1 MATGEKPP
9 LSMPLDAWLDRLAQ
23 PTGAP
28 GGGAA
33 CGVIIAMG
41 ASLLH
46 MVTAYTPD
54 DERAQ
59 EAGHRVLARRARALA
74 AAEVDGIRSS
84 ELGAAL
90 AEPEHPG
97 RSARVRAAA
106 IAAAGTSV
114 ELADVG
120 AALRAE
126 LRVVEAVGN
135 PNLAADTAVAAA
147 AVAAGAAIVNDTGGL
162 QDPAMR
168 EVVASNPVTAIL
180 MHIEGRNPLA
190 VGERVLDAGRPQA
203 VAEILRGRVEELA
216 GEGITDLLVDPGLS
230 INYRSDYARYGHLQL
245 ATIRELSALRIT
257 GAPVLLPV
265 PRKLQTHRMLA
276 YLTLS
281 IEYGADVLRVH
292 DVEVACDLVP
302 LLGRRLGDPAS

>member
-114 ELADVG
+114 ELADVE

-147 AVAAGAAIVNDTGGL
+147 AVAAGIRGALVN
-162 QDPAMR
+162 
-168 EVVASNPVTAIL
+168 
-180 MHIEGRNPLA
+180 
-190 VGERVLDAGRPQA
+190 
-203 VAEILRGRVEELA
+203 LRADIELA
-216 GEGITDLLVDPGLS
+216 QAHREAGDGSEEALAALAAAGDEFERGAGAEGAGSSRP
-230 INYRSDYARYGHLQL
+230 
-245 ATIRELSALRIT
+245 
-257 GAPVLLPV
+257 
-265 PRKLQTHRMLA
+265 
-276 YLTLS
+276 
-281 IEYGADVLRVH
+281 
-292 DVEVACDLVP
+292 
-302 LLGRRLGDPAS
+302 